1 MFKMLMTGAAAALAL
16 AAAPAHAEPQYTSV
30 NVSYNDLNL
39 ASGIGQ
45 KRLARRVDSAAR
57 KVCGHYAASRVGLT
71 ERTRSTACYKK
82 AKADA
87 LPRVAMLVE
96 RYAKGG

>member
-1 MFKMLMTGAAAALAL
+1 MLKMLMTGAAAALAL

-30 NVSYNDLNL
+30 SVAYSDLNL

-45 KRLARRVDSAAR
+45 KRLARRIDSAAR
-57 KVCGHYAASRVGLT
+57 KVCGHYATSQAGLA

-87 LPRVAMLVE
+87 LPRMASLVE